1 MKTMKKMLLVCLVM
15 IFILNSQMIQASA
28 YSYGDPS
35 EEKVAEAYKEMAVK
49 LNESPPNFAGA
60 KAVFETVQE
69 ELDMHMGTEPSET
82 ILKDIENEDSEAV
95 IQDMQKVLVLNI
107 ARRLESIEKKFEEYS
122 TSKLL
127 LAKAFATYEALS
139 PVVQDSD
146 NKVDSEI
153 RAEFDKALESIG
165 NPGLFGVG
173 QKEANIDVF
182 KESKEN
188 ILGSLQKQFKLQS
201 LEVGHFTDE
210 ESVENTGKK
219 EWTDLSDFKNW
230 IPIII
235 IVIVIGGIVAYSIA
249 KKRK

>member
-1 MKTMKKMLLVCLVM
+1 MKKMLLLCLVM
-15 IFILNSQMIQASA
+15 IFIINSHIIQVSA

-35 EEKVAEAYKEMAVK
+35 EETVAEAYKEMAAK

-82 ILKDIENEDSEAV
+82 ILKDIENEDGEAV

-139 PVVQDSD
+139 PVVQD
-146 NKVDSEI
+146 NNVDSEI

-173 QKEANIDVF
+173 QKEANIDAF

-188 ILGSLQKQFKLQS
+188 ILGSLQKQFKLPS
-201 LEVGHFTDE
+201 LEVGHFTE
-210 ESVENTGKK
+210 GESVESTGKK

-235 IVIVIGGIVAYSIA
+235 IVIVIAAIVGYSIA